1 MKTDLY
7 KIVFADDSYIVVSEQ
22 NNNIVCS
29 IFKGAVAEWFKNK
42 IEKVKYSDVFR
53 IGWDFYNKDID
64 REFSKSFTDY
74 LETSSK
80 MNLLIGLN

>member
-1 MKTDLY
+1 MTDLY
-7 KIVFADDSYIVVSEQ
+7 KIVFADNSYIIVSEQ

-42 IEKVKYSDVFR
+42 IEKVKYSDVFK
-53 IGWDFYNKDID
+53 IGWNFYNNDID

-74 LETSSK
+74 LEIGK
-80 MNLLIGLN
+80 RKEILIGLN